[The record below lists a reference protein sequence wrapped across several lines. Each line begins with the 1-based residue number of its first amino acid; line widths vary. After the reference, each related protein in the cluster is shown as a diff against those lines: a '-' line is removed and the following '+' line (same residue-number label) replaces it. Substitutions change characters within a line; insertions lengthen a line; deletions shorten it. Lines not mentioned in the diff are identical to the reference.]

1 MTDTNMTNLENSL
14 IRFFTTLYFMIYV
27 GNFIMTF
34 VLDSVHRYDN
44 VFLILGIQNINRN
57 INISNSISSY
67 IIWNWI
73 FLIAIIS
80 INMYICV
87 TFYTLYL
94 NVSFTKI
101 MVQIPIDY
109 MFFVFDVSY
118 VICIRFIVL
127 LKKYLDEWVEIVLK
141 IKDRRVND
149 DEQCL
154 KLFRLYQ
161 NILMVYNLYK
171 DIYELLTLSHVVDK
185 FVRTLLSLYIIIFK
199 VKKYL
204 ISGSQTSPIYL
215 ANASFWLLKIGF
227 LTIIHVICNERFY
240 TAVEEA
246 ESACIQLMKN
256 RNYTKSEERLY
267 KRVKQMNRT
276 FSKMSACGLFYVDA
290 TLILCLMGVITDYS
304 VVLLQFTF
312 L

>member
-1 MTDTNMTNLENSL
+1 MVSIFCKRKTMTKGSHKILLNNKLDEQIQSVANSLNFPLHLFFASKYSIKNYHIYPRGNIYHFIAFSIMIISNILTFYRIVTFAMTDTNMTNLENNL

-27 GNFIMTF
+27 GNFILTF
-34 VLDSVHRYDN
+34 VLDTVHRYDN

-57 INISNSISSY
+57 INISNSIKSY

-171 DIYELLTLSHVVDK
+171 ENYELLVSTYRLFGNKRK
-185 FVRTLLSLYIIIFK
+185 FS
-199 VKKYL
+199 
-204 ISGSQTSPIYL
+204 
-215 ANASFWLLKIGF
+215 
-227 LTIIHVICNERFY
+227 
-240 TAVEEA
+240 
-246 ESACIQLMKN
+246 
-256 RNYTKSEERLY
+256 
-267 KRVKQMNRT
+267 
-276 FSKMSACGLFYVDA
+276 
-290 TLILCLMGVITDYS
+290 
-304 VVLLQFTF
+304 
-312 L
+312 